1 MSMVTLF
8 EQTVPIATATGAST
22 EFYYLASAYS
32 EDVQTARIEGP
43 GVIELKYFLN
53 EAGSSLGGSTVSLD
67 PVKGD
72 YLRFG
77 GSLVTIDMVDPW
89 GNTVLGEVYPRLSD
103 VELETICDGG
113 KACESKRWRGLRV
126 RSGKPEP
133 LKVQYT
139 KEGCLRGDLIQ
150 GSNCQAV
157 ENLPSLVTVNMPTL
171 ELQSDGVVYTYDW
184 SKWAEYVSYADS
196 KIPNYRF
203 TGYSSNATDTLT
215 KVPMSL
221 DSFHTAENVITA
233 GAGGRGYGFTD
244 DERQATNGAGL
255 YEDAAK
261 LKITVTEGSDL
272 NWLLWAAAAVAGIA
286 VLNRSL

>member
-53 EAGSSLGGSTVSLD
+53 ETGSSLGGSTVSLD
-67 PVKGD
+67 PAKGD

-77 GSLVTIDMVDPW
+77 GGLVTIDMVDPW

-103 VELETICDGG
+103 VELETLCDGG
-113 KACESKRWRGLRV
+113 KSCESKRWRGLRI
-126 RSGKPEP
+126 SAGKPKA
-133 LKVQYT
+133 LRVQYT

-157 ENLPSLVTVNMPTL
+157 ENLPSLVAVNMPTL

-184 SKWAEYVSYADS
+184 AKWAEYFSYPDDE
-196 KIPNYRF
+196 IPNIRY
-203 TGYSSNATDTLT
+203 TGYQSDTVDTLME
-215 KVPMSL
+215 VPMNL
-221 DSFHTAENVITA
+221 DGFYTANNVITA

-244 DERQATNGAGL
+244 EERQATNGAGL

-261 LKITVTEGSDL
+261 LKITVTEGADL
-272 NWLLWAAAAVAGIA
+272 NWLLIAAATVAGIFA
-286 VLNRSL
+286 YRNI